1 MVHVAGLTSSGS
13 KAFVGVRWGEPQE
26 RLEKLSREGAP
37 ERYPDGLP
45 DKNELAECRSEQR
58 LRLAIGRFGRVVEIA
73 KRSTAVEQERAC

>member
-45 DKNELAECRSEQR
+45 DDRDRARS
-58 LRLAIGRFGRVVEIA
+58 
-73 KRSTAVEQERAC
+73 STASLALGSSLST